1 MMHNLDEI
9 ILSKYGDTF
18 FSKSDHPER
27 KKSNIFWIRHFGW
40 IRNVSLKNLSKK
52 TILDGFFG
60 YVKER
65 PKECVTQKSIQK
77 NYFGWFFW
85 IR

>member
-9 ILSKYGDTF
+9 TLSKYGDTF
-18 FSKSDHPER
+18 FPKSIHPKR

-52 TILDGFFG
+52 TILDDFFG

-65 PKECVTQKSIQK
+65 PIQK
-77 NYFGWFFW
+77 NEKLPFLDTLYW
-85 IR
+85 IQRF